1 MSEVLFQLIELARL
15 NYQKG
20 DLRKSFAQSQSALL
34 QARELK
40 LDDHWIEA
48 ARLTFQTAHELEVLN
63 SIDTL
68 FDEVVVFSKNTTE
81 KKLQAR
87 AENILA
93 MWLLAKN
100 QSEQAL
106 ALAESA
112 IDKATALPDL
122 ETLARSLLTAAV
134 IKSQHKANATFA
146 LQQLDKVDIVCEELQ
161 RPEIS
166 ISSKLLRSYIYTQSG
181 HFEVASELLWKGYE
195 EAKIHGFHLIITSIL
210 AQLARIQR
218 DQGREEHFRL
228 YSELASRGINAE
240 QTPRLYRLVSQLCP
254 QNHSTLV
261 RNYDLAV
268 DERTRSVRERE
279 KGLIDFKSQH
289 ILYDMALLF
298 IHNPGKRFSKED
310 LTETIWKQVYDP
322 RLHDNLIYVSIK
334 RLRSLLEPDLESPRY
349 ILRDRKGY
357 YLNPQITVH
366 LKNAEDATL

>member
-1 MSEVLFQLIELARL
+1 MSEVLSQLIELARL

-20 DLRKSFAQSQSALL
+20 ELRKASEQAAKALV
-34 QARELK
+34 QAREMK
-40 LDDHWIEA
+40 LDSLWIEA
-48 ARLTFQTAHELEVLN
+48 ARLSFQAAHELESLN
-63 SIDTL
+63 ILDSL
-68 FDEVVVFSKNTTE
+68 FEEVIVFSKNTVD

-87 AENILA
+87 AENLLA

-122 ETLARSLLTAAV
+122 ETLARALLTAAI
-134 IKSQHKANATFA
+134 IKATHKSHGTFA

-161 RPEIS
+161 QPEIS
-166 ISSKLLRSYIYTQSG
+166 ISSKLLRSYIYTQTG
-181 HFEVASELLWKGYE
+181 HFEAASELLWKGYE
-195 EAKIHGFHLIITSIL
+195 EAKRHGFHLIVTSIL

-228 YSELASRGINAE
+228 YSELASRGIVAE
-240 QTPRLYRLVSQLCP
+240 QTPRLYRLISQICP
-254 QNHSTLV
+254 RDSSTYKKQ
-261 RNYDLAV
+261 YDLAV
-268 DERTRSVRERE
+268 DEQSRSVRERE

-298 IHNPGKRFSKED
+298 IRNAGKRFTKEE
-310 LTETIWKQVYDP
+310 LTETIWKQAYDP

-357 YLNPQITVH
+357 YLNPQVAVH

>member
-1 MSEVLFQLIELARL
+1 MSDILNPLIELCRL

-20 DLRKSFAQSQSALL
+20 DLHRASNYAAEILAQAQDRKLEAQ
-34 QARELK
+34 
-40 LDDHWIEA
+40 WIEA
-48 ARLTFQTAHELEVLN
+48 ARLSFQTAHELEAIN
-63 SIDTL
+63 TL
-68 FDEVVVFSKNTTE
+68 DSLFEEVIAFSKNCKD

-87 AENILA
+87 AENLLA

-100 QSEQAL
+100 QPDQAL

-112 IDKATALPDL
+112 IDKATSLPDL
-122 ETLARSLLTAAV
+122 ETLARSLLTAAT
-134 IKSQHKANATFA
+134 IKASYKAHGNFA
-146 LQQLDKVDIVCEELQ
+146 LQQLDKVDIVCEELEQ
-161 RPEIS
+161 PEIAL
-166 ISSKLLRSYIYTQSG
+166 SSKLLRSYLYTQAG
-181 HFEVASELLWKGYE
+181 RFEAASELLWKGYE
-195 EAKIHGFHLIITSIL
+195 EAKRHGLHLIVTSIL

-228 YSELASRGINAE
+228 YSELASRGVVAT
-240 QTPRLYRLVSQLCP
+240 QTPRLYKLVSQICP
-254 QNHSTLV
+254 ADRTVFKKQ
-261 RNYDLAV
+261 YDLTVNEQA
-268 DERTRSVRERE
+268 RSVREHE

-298 IHNPGKRFSKED
+298 IRHPGKRFSKED

-366 LKNAEDATL
+366 TENAEDATL